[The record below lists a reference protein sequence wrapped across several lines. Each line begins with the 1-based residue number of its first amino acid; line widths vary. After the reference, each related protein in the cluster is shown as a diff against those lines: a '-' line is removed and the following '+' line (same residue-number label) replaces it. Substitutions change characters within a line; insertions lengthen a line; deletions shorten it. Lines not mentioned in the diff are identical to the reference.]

1 MNPKKRGKLRT
12 MKNLPTLPRRK
23 RGHLLV
29 VFRQVAHQKEKGLGN
44 IMIGL
49 GTIINVIAVI
59 VGSAIG
65 LLIKSGLKQRFQ
77 DILQQACGIA
87 AMFIG
92 ISGGI
97 KGLIYISSTGQV
109 ETQNILLLVISLVIG
124 SFLGEL
130 LNIELRMERV
140 GGRLKKLVLPKEKSE
155 KDVKFV
161 EGFMT
166 STLVICVGAMAIVGS
181 LQDGLTGDFTLLAT
195 KSVLDFII
203 TIIFASTLGIGVM
216 FSAIPLGL
224 YQGSITLLAVLIAG
238 FMTDAMI
245 SNMSSV
251 GSVLIFCVGIN
262 LVFGKTIKVGNM
274 LPAILIPIIYSLIF

>member
-1 MNPKKRGKLRT
+1 
-12 MKNLPTLPRRK
+12 
-23 RGHLLV
+23 
-29 VFRQVAHQKEKGLGN
+29 
-44 IMIGL
+44 MIGL
-49 GTIINVIAVI
+49 GTIINVAAIIA
-59 VGSAIG
+59 GSAIG

-92 ISGGI
+92 ISGAI
-97 KGLIYISSTGQV
+97 KGLIYISYTGQV
-109 ETQNILLLVISLVIG
+109 ETKNILLLVISLVIG

-130 LNIELRMERV
+130 LNIELHMERA
-140 GGRLKKLVLPKEKSE
+140 GERLKKLVLSKEKSE
-155 KDVKFV
+155 KDGKFV

-166 STLVICVGAMAIVGS
+166 STLVTCVGAMAIVGS

-203 TIIFASTLGIGVM
+203 TLIFASTLGIGVM

-224 YQGSITLLAVLIAG
+224 YQGSITLLAVLISG

-274 LPAILIPIIYSLIF
+274 LPAIIIPIIYSLIF

>member
-1 MNPKKRGKLRT
+1 
-12 MKNLPTLPRRK
+12 
-23 RGHLLV
+23 
-29 VFRQVAHQKEKGLGN
+29 
-44 IMIGL
+44 MIGL

-65 LLIKSGLKQRFQ
+65 LLIKNGLSQRFQ
-77 DILQQACGIA
+77 DILKQGCGVATI
-87 AMFIG
+87 FIG
-92 ISGGI
+92 ISGAL
-97 KGLIYISSTGQV
+97 KGLVYISATGSI
-109 ETQNILLLVISLVIG
+109 ETQNILLLVISLVLG
-124 SFLGEL
+124 GFLGEL
-130 LNIELRMERV
+130 LNIELGMERV
-140 GGRLKKLVLPKEKSE
+140 GERLKKLVTPKEERE
-155 KDVKFV
+155 KDGKFV

-181 LQDGLTGDFTLLAT
+181 IQDGLTGDFTMLAT
-195 KSVLDFII
+195 KSVLDFVI
-203 TIIFASTLGIGVM
+203 TLIFASTLGIGVM

-245 SNMSSV
+245 SSMSSV

-274 LPAILIPIIYSLIF
+274 LPAIFIPIIYTLIF

>member
-1 MNPKKRGKLRT
+1 
-12 MKNLPTLPRRK
+12 
-23 RGHLLV
+23 
-29 VFRQVAHQKEKGLGN
+29 
-44 IMIGL
+44 MIGL
-49 GTIINVIAVI
+49 GTIINVAAVI

-77 DILQQACGIA
+77 DILQQACGVA

-92 ISGGI
+92 ISGAI
-97 KGLIYISSTGQV
+97 KGLIYISYTGQI
-109 ETQNILLLVISLVIG
+109 ETKNILLLVISLVIG

-140 GGRLKKLVLPKEKSE
+140 GERLKKLVLPKEKSE

-203 TIIFASTLGIGVM
+203 TLIFASTLGIGVM

-224 YQGSITLLAVLIAG
+224 YQGSITLLAVLISG

-274 LPAILIPIIYSLIF
+274 LPAIIIPIIYSLIF

>member
-1 MNPKKRGKLRT
+1 
-12 MKNLPTLPRRK
+12 
-23 RGHLLV
+23 
-29 VFRQVAHQKEKGLGN
+29 
-44 IMIGL
+44 MIGL
-49 GTIINVIAVI
+49 GTIINVAAVI

-77 DILQQACGIA
+77 DILQQACGVA

-92 ISGGI
+92 ISGAI
-97 KGLIYISSTGQV
+97 KGLIYISYTGQI
-109 ETQNILLLVISLVIG
+109 ETKNILLLVISLVIG

-140 GGRLKKLVLPKEKSE
+140 GERLKKLVLPKEKSE

-203 TIIFASTLGIGVM
+203 TLIFASTLGIGVM

-224 YQGSITLLAVLIAG
+224 YQGSITLLAVLISG

-274 LPAILIPIIYSLIF
+274 IPAILIPIIYSLIF

>member
-1 MNPKKRGKLRT
+1 
-12 MKNLPTLPRRK
+12 
-23 RGHLLV
+23 
-29 VFRQVAHQKEKGLGN
+29 
-44 IMIGL
+44 MIGL
-49 GTIINVIAVI
+49 GTIINVTAVV

-77 DILQQACGIA
+77 DILQQACGVA

-92 ISGGI
+92 ISGAI
-97 KGLIYISSTGQV
+97 KGLVYISYANQV

-140 GGRLKKLVLPKEKSE
+140 GERLKKLVLPKEKSE
-155 KDVKFV
+155 KDGKFV

-203 TIIFASTLGIGVM
+203 TLIFASTLGIGVM
-216 FSAIPLGL
+216 FSAIPLGI

-274 LPAILIPIIYSLIF
+274 LPAILIPIIYSLLF